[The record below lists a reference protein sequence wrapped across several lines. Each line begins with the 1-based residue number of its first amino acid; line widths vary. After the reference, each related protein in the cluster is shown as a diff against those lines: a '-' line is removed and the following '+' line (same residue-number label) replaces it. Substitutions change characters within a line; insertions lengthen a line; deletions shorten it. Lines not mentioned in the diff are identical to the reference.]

1 MLSTRCKNFLELS
14 TNRER
19 YASFY
24 RQIRKSLIPSKPPT
38 STRPCN
44 QGRNFKGLWE
54 VSHPPTL
61 KTYLFAGQKQHYNV
75 FSQDNLLDPGPFDQL
90 LLLKKMAT
98 ESPFL
103 VHSKRIGAF
112 VSCGKRP
119 CIKRNL
125 SCTEEKVHFLAR
137 CCQC

>member
-24 RQIRKSLIPSKPPT
+24 RQIRKSLIPSTPPT
-38 STRPCN
+38 STLPCN
-44 QGRNFKGLWE
+44 QGRNLKGLWE

-61 KTYLFAGQKQHYNV
+61 KTCHSQGKNSITMYFRRTTYLT
-75 FSQDNLLDPGPFDQL
+75 QDHLTNYCYLN
-90 LLLKKMAT
+90 KMAT